1 MWKDGFAELRQDIR
15 SKGWVKTY
23 NDNKAFAQN
32 LRGALAVGLLMTLVH
47 SDDDDEETS
56 MVAEYTSRMLNDVL
70 FIFNPETL
78 KFTVKNPIAAANT
91 IEKFSNALEHLFLMT
106 EYKSDSKF
114 GDKGDLRI
122 QGDILE
128 ATPIGNVVELGQMIE
143 GEE

>member
-1 MWKDGFAELRQDIR
+1 
-15 SKGWVKTY
+15 
-23 NDNKAFAQN
+23 
-32 LRGALAVGLLMTLVH
+32 MTLVH

-128 ATPIGNVVELGQMIE
+128 ATPIVIQ
-143 GEE
+143 

>member
-1 MWKDGFAELRQDIR
+1 
-15 SKGWVKTY
+15 
-23 NDNKAFAQN
+23 
-32 LRGALAVGLLMTLVH
+32 
-47 SDDDDEETS
+47 
-56 MVAEYTSRMLNDVL
+56 MLNDVL

-78 KFTVKNPIAAANT
+78 KFTVKNPVAAAST

-106 EYKSDSKF
+106 EYNTDSKF